1 MGYWSEMCRQARYNQ
16 VPQKPPS
23 SDVAFPLIL
32 EDAPVKRFAYAEA
45 SEITQD
51 IHIGLDGLDKPLRDS
66 LKLNRPKFYGRL

>member
-1 MGYWSEMCRQARYNQ
+1 MGYWPEMCRQARCNQ

-45 SEITQD
+45 SEITQGLQK
-51 IHIGLDGLDKPLRDS
+51 GLDGLDKPLMLGFNEDAYF
-66 LKLNRPKFYGRL
+66 PV